1 MKFNLKNEWGDHKTY
16 SYDTDAYKFLE
27 YFEQLYQK
35 DLNNIHLTSEDYLS
49 NSQRGWKD
57 TDLMQKFYNNLRK
70 DNIFVNKY
78 QRLIRD
84 ILSHFFPNDKCLIY
98 QTLPAIRFQTPN
110 GVVVVRHKDSESV
123 VPHPLGEKNVLIPIT
138 EMKNTASLFVE
149 SEPDKKDFKSIELC
163 YGELFYF
170 NGNTCTHYNEKNK
183 ENRTRISFDF
193 RIMRVSDYCKHLNN
207 NEIKI
212 NNHDIECKRK
222 IQRMMIGSY
231 YQILFQKEPF
241 IVNKIDKTIVQMRP
255 TFSTEEADACY
266 NYMKDD
272 TYVTEYKKTL
282 ELENMLCKYLNCK
295 NCIMT
300 TSGTSALLLSL
311 MSLNLNIGDEVIVP
325 NYTMIATINVV
336 KMLKLTPV
344 IIDVNKDTFTIDYNE
359 IKNNTTNKTKCV
371 IHVSL
376 NNRYKNLDQIVQL
389 CEDNGIILIE
399 DAAQSLGCKINGKS
413 LGTFG
418 KLGCFSLSTPKII
431 STGQGGFIV
440 TNDEKLSTKIRMIK
454 DFGRK
459 KSGTHDYEIFGINL
473 KFTDIQAV
481 IGIEQVKKLDYR
493 VTRIRQ
499 IYNLYY
505 ENLKGFYNIKAPLSE
520 EWIPWF
526 VDIYTDYRDEI
537 KIFLKK
543 HLIETRATYGEIN
556 KTKIYYSDK
565 NFINSEYVSKKCLFL
580 PSFITIRNDEI
591 LHVCQILKLFY
602 HQNLIVSEK

>member
-1 MKFNLKNEWGDHKTY
+1 
-16 SYDTDAYKFLE
+16 
-27 YFEQLYQK
+27 
-35 DLNNIHLTSEDYLS
+35 
-49 NSQRGWKD
+49 
-57 TDLMQKFYNNLRK
+57 
-70 DNIFVNKY
+70 
-78 QRLIRD
+78 
-84 ILSHFFPNDKCLIY
+84 
-98 QTLPAIRFQTPN
+98 
-110 GVVVVRHKDSESV
+110 
-123 VPHPLGEKNVLIPIT
+123 
-138 EMKNTASLFVE
+138 
-149 SEPDKKDFKSIELC
+149 
-163 YGELFYF
+163 
-170 NGNTCTHYNEKNK
+170 
-183 ENRTRISFDF
+183 
-193 RIMRVSDYCKHLNN
+193 
-207 NEIKI
+207 
-212 NNHDIECKRK
+212 
-222 IQRMMIGSY
+222 MMIGSY

-359 IKNNTTNKTKCV
+359 IKNNITNKTKCI

-389 CEDNGIILIE
+389 CEDNNIILIE

-493 VTRIRQ
+493 VKRIRQ

-602 HQNLIVSEK
+602 HQNLIVSEG